1 MKRMTTS
8 RREDPESEPEK
19 SPNKGLECNCHP
31 RHGSCVRTSRA
42 TGASPLSPDV
52 RHSQMFQLRSRL
64 MTFDWTRRGVSVSAN
79 RNGSSINILARPTIR
94 RQMNAANT

>member
-19 SPNKGLECNCHP
+19 SPNNGLECNCHP

-52 RHSQMFQLRSRL
+52 RLTMKKRMNRLRDR
-64 MTFDWTRRGVSVSAN
+64 MCRG
-79 RNGSSINILARPTIR
+79 
-94 RQMNAANT
+94 

>member
-19 SPNKGLECNCHP
+19 SPNNGLECNCHP

-52 RHSQMFQLRSRL
+52 RRSASASDL
-64 MTFDWTRRGVSVSAN
+64 TGKDSEVILSV
-79 RNGSSINILARPTIR
+79 
-94 RQMNAANT
+94 

>member
-31 RHGSCVRTSRA
+31 RHVSCVRTSRA
-42 TGASPLSPDV
+42 TSASPLSPDV
-52 RHSQMFQLRSRL
+52 RAQTRISEREVLGIDRGRRL
-64 MTFDWTRRGVSVSAN
+64 
-79 RNGSSINILARPTIR
+79 
-94 RQMNAANT
+94 AADAA

>member
-1 MKRMTTS
+1 MKRLSTS

-52 RHSQMFQLRSRL
+52 GRW
-64 MTFDWTRRGVSVSAN
+64 TFGCSVTDPE
-79 RNGSSINILARPTIR
+79 G
-94 RQMNAANT
+94 

>member
-1 MKRMTTS
+1 MAPLMRRGQRLRMKRMTTS

-52 RHSQMFQLRSRL
+52 RGSKR
-64 MTFDWTRRGVSVSAN
+64 TGVQQFIAIAKASPP
-79 RNGSSINILARPTIR
+79 L
-94 RQMNAANT
+94 